1 MKHIFSIAMVFLMA
15 GVTGCSSGPSES
27 ELQELIYKT
36 GKAPLQAIWD
46 MTQKSN
52 AVMDKGLGALGL
64 NGASE
69 GGHGAGFLEALKV
82 PGLADPDT
90 YQIIDLSIE
99 DSFEND
105 KGDYVVKTTYVTVY
119 GDKKEMLTQRI
130 TLMKTKDSWRI
141 LSAE

>member
-1 MKHIFSIAMVFLMA
+1 MKKYLIIITMVFL
-15 GVTGCSSGPSES
+15 TGCSSGPSES

-36 GKAPLQAIWD
+36 GKAPLQTIWD
-46 MTQKSN
+46 MTQKSS
-52 AVMDKGLGALGL
+52 ALMGKSLGALGL
-64 NGASE
+64 NGASR
-69 GGHGAGFLEALKV
+69 GGHGASFLESLKV
-82 PGLADPDT
+82 PALPNPDT

-105 KGDYVVKTTYVTVY
+105 KGDYVVKTTYTTVY
-119 GDKKEMLTQRI
+119 GDKKETLTQRI